1 MIQDVLSLNSR
12 SGGSTITQQLIKNQV
27 LTNEKTYSRK
37 ANEIILAMRLEKILS
52 KMKLFIHI

>member
-27 LTNEKTYSRK
+27 LSNEKHIVVSQ
-37 ANEIILAMRLEKILS
+37 
-52 KMKLFIHI
+52 MKLY